1 MRRFICIFAVGKFD
15 LYKIP
20 LKTISEGIHTFDYE
34 LDNGF
39 FEKID
44 SPEVRKGTVKVVV
57 TLKKT
62 ADIFELN
69 FDLDG
74 IVYVPC
80 DRCLDDM
87 EQPVSYKGKLYVRF
101 GSDFSQESDEV
112 VIVPENE
119 GEINIAW
126 FLYEF
131 IVLSIPSKHVHPP
144 GKCNKAMSSKLRKH
158 LIKNSDDDD
167 GFDISDEELADD
179 ADDEE
184 SEIDPRWNKLKDI
197 IDNN

>member
-1 MRRFICIFAVGKFD
+1 VGKFD

-20 LKTISEGIHTFDYE
+20 LKTISEGLHTFDYE
-34 LDNGF
+34 LNDVF

-69 FDLDG
+69 FNLTG
-74 IVYVPC
+74 IVYIPC

-101 GSDFSQESDEV
+101 GNDFSQESDEL
-112 VIVPENE
+112 VIIPENE

-131 IVLSIPSKHVHPP
+131 IVLSIPSKHVHAP
-144 GKCNKAMSSKLRKH
+144 GKCNKMMSSKLRKH
-158 LIKNSDDDD
+158 LITSDEEDDDD
-167 GFDISDEELADD
+167 DFDSDEES
-179 ADDEE
+179 DDEV
-184 SEIDPRWNKLKDI
+184 EIDPRWSKLKDI